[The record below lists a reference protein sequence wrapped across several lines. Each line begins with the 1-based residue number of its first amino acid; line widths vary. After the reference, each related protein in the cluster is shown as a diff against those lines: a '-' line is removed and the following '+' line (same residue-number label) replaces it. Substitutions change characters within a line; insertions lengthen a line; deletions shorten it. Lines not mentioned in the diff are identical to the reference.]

1 MRRTCRGGRSN
12 EDRNSPASQ
21 FFSSSYSFFLYGFVV
36 WLISVFQFTFV
47 PLPPNFLE
55 PPPGCCESFEMLLL
69 SCSEWWRPQ
78 LLWPQQTLRCCCCA
92 YRRCATAGCGRY
104 NSTEHTLAQ
113 HSSYAQYKIIS
124 KLHMHSYCCDHNKLL
139 VVVVASTAPVPQLL
153 WYNSTHTHN
162 AIYIQVQYQITT
174 KLHNIFYDHKILP
187 VVEVAP
193 WCHGPDDTTQHT
205 HTQYHSYTSATSN
218 HNKTAH
224 LLLWPSCWCSAAVP
238 QLLFFFSAHTHAQL
252 DLGDKVKD
260 YHWQFIYKKYFF
272 FFYNIQKI
280 HGPQNSLESVAN
292 ISICN
297 LLSS

>member
-1 MRRTCRGGRSN
+1 MRRMCRGGRSN
-12 EDRNSPASQ
+12 EGRNSQASQ
-21 FFSSSYSFFLYGFVV
+21 FFPTTSSYSSWCLY
-36 WLISVFQFTFV
+36 LNIIDMCTLQRLL
-47 PLPPNFLE
+47 LPPQFSLAFLA
-55 PPPGCCESFEMLLL
+55 CCELCEALLVL
-69 SCSEWWRPQ
+69 VLVRCRERQQ

-224 LLLWPSCWCSAAVP
+224 LLLWPCCWCSTAVP
-238 QLLFFFSAHTHAQL
+238 QILFFSSAHTHAQL

-272 FFYNIQKI
+272 FFYNI
-280 HGPQNSLESVAN
+280 
-292 ISICN
+292 
-297 LLSS
+297 